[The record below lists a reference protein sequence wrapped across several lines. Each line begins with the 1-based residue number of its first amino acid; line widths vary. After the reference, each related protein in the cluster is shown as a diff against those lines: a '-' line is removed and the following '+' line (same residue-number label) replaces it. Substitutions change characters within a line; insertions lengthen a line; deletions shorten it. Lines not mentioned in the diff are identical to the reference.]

1 MPEAMI
7 ENFPLILKII
17 AKYAIKTIAD
27 QQIALDSLAKVVL
40 DIRIALD
47 SLLAEQGDV
56 SAVPGL
62 TLLTKLKLNYI
73 KSQNKSIGLKKVTL
87 SIGSWGHGSKV
98 HSKLWE

>member
-7 ENFPLILKII
+7 EKFPLILKII
-17 AKYAIKTIAD
+17 AKSAIKTTAD
-27 QQIALDSLAKVVL
+27 QQIALHSLAKVVL
-40 DIRIALD
+40 DIRTALD

-62 TLLTKLKLNYI
+62 TLMAKLKLNYI
-73 KSQNKSIGLKKVTL
+73 KSQNKSVGLKKVL